1 MKEKEKRD
9 RNNLEMKHALDEQ
22 VKTLRLK
29 NKILVKIK
37 RQEEIEQL
45 EQLYVE
51 DAREKKKKDHIT
63 KGAHKRGKNCHKIT
77 LILFLK

>member
-51 DAREKKKKDHIT
+51 DAREKKRKSI
-63 KGAHKRGKNCHKIT
+63 I
-77 LILFLK
+77 

>member
-51 DAREKKKKDHIT
+51 DTREKKKKDHIT